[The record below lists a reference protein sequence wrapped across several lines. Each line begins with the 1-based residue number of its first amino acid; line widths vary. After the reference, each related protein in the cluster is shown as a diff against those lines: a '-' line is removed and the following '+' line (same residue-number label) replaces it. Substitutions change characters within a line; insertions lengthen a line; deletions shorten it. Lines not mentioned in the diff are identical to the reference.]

1 MSSEEEIYRSVA
13 EELQRTMENQQ
24 RAYARINQLAVDLA
38 KIDLLTVSAV
48 LAGVSLS
55 ALSLS
60 LPLVAGLGA
69 FVYALWGCARVF
81 EPRSFTGGIGTSAVP
96 EIDESVRDGTAV
108 EDHYRQLMFSY
119 YEAIPHLDR
128 AHSSVKTTFR
138 NALWASVTAIVFFSF
153 VVVRRL
159 APTYPPPVDVLVLI
173 IVPVTVLWGKDK
185 YEWE

>member
-13 EELQRTMENQQ
+13 EELQRTLENQQ

-60 LPLVAGLGA
+60 LPLVAGLGT
-69 FVYALWGCARVF
+69 FVYALWCCARVF
-81 EPRSFTGGIGTSAVP
+81 EPRSFTAGIGVNAVP
-96 EIDESVRDGTAV
+96 EIDESVQGGTEV
-108 EDHYRQLMFSY
+108 EEHYRQLMFSY
-119 YEAIPHLDR
+119 YEAIPHLNV
-128 AHSSVKTTFR
+128 AHSSVKATFR

-159 APTYPPPVDVLVLI
+159 TPSYPPLIDVVVVI
-173 IVPVTVLWGKDK
+173 AVSVIVLWQKDK
-185 YEWE
+185 YERD